1 MMRVLLRVVL
11 LVSGM
16 IFLASLLVAALVL
29 LALWLLRSLWARL
42 NGRPV
47 TPWTFKVDRQALWDR
62 FYRTPGQVP
71 KSQRDDSDVI
81 DVEAKEKP
89 P

>member
-1 MMRVLLRVVL
+1 MMRLILRVAL
-11 LVSGM
+11 LLAGIV
-16 IFLASLLVAALVL
+16 FLASLLFAALVM

-42 NGRPV
+42 NGRPF
-47 TPWTFKVDRQALWDR
+47 TPWTFKVDRQAVWDR
-62 FYRTPGQVP
+62 FYRARGRVP
-71 KSQRDDSDVI
+71 ASQRDDVDVT

>member
-1 MMRVLLRVVL
+1 MRFILRVVL
-11 LVSGM
+11 LVAGM
-16 IFLASLLVAALVL
+16 VFLASLLVAALVL

-47 TPWTFKVDRQALWDR
+47 TPWTFKVDRQALWAR

>member
-1 MMRVLLRVVL
+1 MRVILRVVL
-11 LVSGM
+11 LVAGM
-16 IFLASLLVAALVL
+16 VFLASLLVAALVL

-62 FYRTPGQVP
+62 FYRAPGRGP
-71 KSQRDDSDVI
+71 ASQRDDSDVI

>member
-1 MMRVLLRVVL
+1 MRFILRVVL
-11 LVSGM
+11 LV
-16 IFLASLLVAALVL
+16 ASLLVAALVL

>member
-1 MMRVLLRVVL
+1 MRFILRVVL
-11 LVSGM
+11 LVAGM
-16 IFLASLLVAALVL
+16 VFLASLLVAALVL

-47 TPWTFKVDRQALWDR
+47 TPWTFKVDRQALRDR

>member
-62 FYRTPGQVP
+62 FYRAPGRGP
-71 KSQRDDSDVI
+71 ASQRDDSDVI